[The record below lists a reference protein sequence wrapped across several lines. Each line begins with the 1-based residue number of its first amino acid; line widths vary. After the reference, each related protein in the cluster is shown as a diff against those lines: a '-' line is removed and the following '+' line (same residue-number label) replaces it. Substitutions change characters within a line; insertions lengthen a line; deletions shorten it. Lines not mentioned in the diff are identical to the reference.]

1 MTKLTTFI
9 LFLFSCMFIAGC
21 DIVNP
26 GEEIPTYV
34 HVDSFKFNNPNPNAT
49 GTGKQAI
56 TSVFAYVDGEALGV
70 FELPADIPVNLRNTQ
85 QLQLSP
91 GVNNQGLLD
100 YQLSYPFF
108 SFYNINVA
116 AAPGTV
122 INMIPETQYI
132 ADLKYW
138 ICDFESGNQFTRLSG
153 DTSIRWVSGADS
165 VFEGGKGGCISLGGG
180 LSRAEGFAPISFTPG
195 TQGYLELH
203 YKGTLPF
210 QVGILVAQSGGGFT
224 QSYLAGVKAKDQ
236 WGKLYLNVQ
245 QFTSQFPDA
254 LKFSVII
261 QSYLE
266 EGTTEGYVLLDNIK
280 VISY

>member
-1 MTKLTTFI
+1 MSKQTTFI
-9 LFLFSCMFIAGC
+9 LFLFSCIFMAGC

-26 GEEIPTYV
+26 SEDIPTYV
-34 HVDSFKFNNPNPNAT
+34 HVDSFKFINPNPNAT
-49 GTGKQAI
+49 GTGRQTI

-70 FELPADIPVNLRNTQ
+70 FELPADIPVNIRNTQ

-108 SFYNINVA
+108 SFYNINVT

-122 INMIPETQYI
+122 IDMIPETQYI
-132 ADLKYW
+132 PDLKYW
-138 ICDFESGNQFTRLSG
+138 ISDFESGNQFARLSG
-153 DTSIRWVSGADS
+153 DTAIRWVSGADS
-165 VFEGGKGGCISLGGG
+165 VFEGGKAGCISLGGS
-180 LSRAEGFAPISFTPG
+180 LTSAESFAPISIMPG

-210 QVGILVAQSGGGFT
+210 QVGILVAGKDLSFT
-224 QSYLAGVKAKDQ
+224 QSYLTGIKPKDE
-236 WGKLYLNVQ
+236 WGKLYLNIQ
-245 QFTSQFPDA
+245 QFTGQFPDA

-261 QSYLE
+261 KSSLE
-266 EGTTEGYVLLDNIK
+266 GAVTEGYVLLDNIK
-280 VISY
+280 VVSY